1 MGGQT
6 DLRGENGLI
15 VELILDPGDEVVD
28 VLWRTAFDGFLDV
41 DPISPQILEAA
52 MVRTENCRGV
62 QRTGGHNG
70 AGLWSAKLSDAAI
83 EEIDLVKEINGCII
97 RNRTTNSILLTASH
111 SFRSSF

>member
-6 DLRGENGLI
+6 DLRGENGLV

-52 MVRTENCRGV
+52 MVRTEIAGGYRGPAVITGQVCGV
-62 QRTGGHNG
+62 Q
-70 AGLWSAKLSDAAI
+70 
-83 EEIDLVKEINGCII
+83 
-97 RNRTTNSILLTASH
+97 NSVMLP
-111 SFRSSF
+111 